1 MHNADK
7 SKTINRKQYKS
18 VRDALDTGSF
28 SWRPSE
34 RPHAR
39 SFHRLKLY
47 FDELVVK
54 ASEISDPE
62 LWDGSLK
69 QELLERGKTED
80 QADSE
85 IEQRQ
90 QESISRMDKVL
101 REVSPSITAAHLDE
115 IAARLFFNKSML
127 YYGDSFRLV
136 LLKAGRKIRDTRDI
150 PENPRLGKKLLPIHI
165 RANFDYE

>member
-28 SWRPSE
+28 SWRPAE
-34 RPHAR
+34 RPNAR

-69 QELLERGKTED
+69 QELLEGGKTKD
-80 QADSE
+80 QAESE
-85 IEQRQ
+85 VEQRK

-115 IAARLFFNKSML
+115 IAARLLFNKSML

>member
-1 MHNADK
+1 MPNVDK

-34 RPHAR
+34 RPNAR

-69 QELLERGKTED
+69 QELLEG
-80 QADSE
+80 
-85 IEQRQ
+85 
-90 QESISRMDKVL
+90 
-101 REVSPSITAAHLDE
+101 
-115 IAARLFFNKSML
+115 
-127 YYGDSFRLV
+127 
-136 LLKAGRKIRDTRDI
+136 
-150 PENPRLGKKLLPIHI
+150 
-165 RANFDYE
+165 